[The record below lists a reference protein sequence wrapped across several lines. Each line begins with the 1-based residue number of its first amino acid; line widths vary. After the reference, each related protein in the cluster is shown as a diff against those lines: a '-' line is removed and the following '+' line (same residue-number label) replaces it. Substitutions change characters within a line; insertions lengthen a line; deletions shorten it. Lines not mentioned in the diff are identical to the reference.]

1 MYTQRP
7 AEFTYHRPT
16 SLDEAIGLLAGDG
29 DTRALAGGHSLL
41 PMMKLRLAEPQA
53 IVDLARIPGLDGI
66 KRDGNELRIGALATH
81 ASVAESELVRSQCR
95 VLAAT
100 AEGIGD
106 RQVRN
111 RGTIGGSIAHADPG
125 ADYPTVITALG
136 ATIIVRGAGG
146 EREIAADDFFTGVFT
161 TALEQGELVT
171 SVRVPVVGAGT
182 GAAYEK
188 HPHPA
193 SGYAVAGV
201 AALVKV
207 EGGKAAGARVAVGGV
222 TGTPVRAPDVEQ
234 AIEIGIAPVDE
245 AAVAAAAALVSGALS
260 GAIGDTYASPE
271 YRVHLATV
279 LARRAIANALEA
291 AAGT

>member
-16 SLDEAIGLLAGDG
+16 SLDEAIDLLSRDG
-29 DTRALAGGHSLL
+29 DTRPLAGGHSLL
-41 PMMKLRLAEPQA
+41 PMMKLRLAEPQT
-53 IVDLARIPGLDGI
+53 IVDIGRIPGLDGI
-66 KRDGNELRIGALATH
+66 EQEGDSLRIGALATH
-81 ASVAESELVRSQCR
+81 ASVAASDVVRSLYP
-95 VLAAT
+95 VIAVT

-111 RGTIGGSIAHADPG
+111 RGTIGGSLAHADPG

-136 ATIIVRGAGG
+136 ARVVAQGPDG

-171 SVRVPVVGAGT
+171 AVRVPVRGDGA

-188 HPHPA
+188 HRHPA

-201 AALVKV
+201 AAVVEV
-207 EGGKAAGARVAVGGV
+207 EGGRCTEARVAVGGV
-222 TGTPVRAPDVEQ
+222 TGTPVRATAVER
-234 AIEIGIAPVDE
+234 AMEIGIAPVDE
-245 AAVAAAAALVSGALS
+245 AAIGAAAEKVPEALS
-260 GAIGDTYASPE
+260 GAIGDTYASGE
-271 YRVHLATV
+271 YRVHLAQV
-279 LARRAIANALEA
+279 LAKRAIRAALEA
-291 AAGT
+291 AR

>member
-7 AEFTYHRPT
+7 TEFTYHRPT
-16 SLDEAIGLLAGDG
+16 SLDEAIELLSRDG
-29 DTRALAGGHSLL
+29 DTRPLAGGHSLL
-41 PMMKLRLAEPQA
+41 PMMKLRLAEPQT
-53 IVDLARIPGLDGI
+53 IVDLGRIPGLDGI
-66 KRDGNELRIGALATH
+66 EEDGDALRIGTLATH

-95 VLAAT
+95 VLATT

-111 RGTIGGSIAHADPG
+111 RGTIGGSLAHADPG

-136 ATIIVRGAGG
+136 ATVVVQGPGG

-171 SVRVPVVGAGT
+171 AVRVPVMGGGA

-188 HPHPA
+188 HRHPA

-201 AALVKV
+201 AAVVRV
-207 EGGKAAGARVAVGGV
+207 EGGKSAGARVVVGGV
-222 TGTPVRAPDVEQ
+222 TGIPVRATAAEQ
-234 AIEIGIAPVDE
+234 AMEIGIAPVDE
-245 AAVAAAAALVSGALS
+245 AAIAAAAEKVPEALS
-260 GAIGDTYASPE
+260 GAIGDTYASGE
-271 YRVHLATV
+271 YRVHLAQV
-279 LARRAIANALEA
+279 LARRAITAAFEA
-291 AAGT
+291 AR